1 MINEPIDIGKIMK
14 EAHEVISDGQE
25 EISEEKKILFDK
37 ATSQSSIKIPK
48 SLALKS
54 GLNEDSKFQVVF
66 NPNEEETIEKMKKS
80 RLVIYL
86 EVKNDER
93 EKTT

>member
-1 MINEPIDIGKIMK
+1 MEDLVIDFEKVLK
-14 EAHEVISDGQE
+14 EAFEVIADGQE
-25 EISEEKKILFDK
+25 ELVEEKKILFDK

-48 SLALKS
+48 SFALKS
-54 GLNEDSKFQVVF
+54 GLNENSKFQIVF
-66 NPNEEETIEKMKKS
+66 NPNKEETIDKIKKS

-86 EVKNDER
+86 EVKNDEG